1 MSQENYYRPY
11 RWVVLAAFMVVAG
24 VNQMLWLN
32 FVPLLS
38 EIQSKYNVSETLA
51 STLILCF
58 PLLYVIL
65 SMHSGAMTDRKG
77 YRFTVGLGAATMAVF
92 SLARIYTDSFY
103 ALLIGQVGIAVAQPY
118 ILNGITKLSADWFAV
133 EHRALATGLGT
144 AGMFTGMALGLALSP
159 SLNESYGLTTTMI
172 IFAAITIVCSGF
184 FLIAAKENHKTE
196 PDEMAQMRSFTASS
210 ELLQLLK
217 DPAIALVTLIGFLAL
232 GFFNGL
238 TTWFEGLLGENGI
251 DPVQAGLVGG
261 VMILGGILGSL
272 IIPAISDMTKR
283 RKPYLVFCGISGL
296 LLTMPL
302 VTGTN
307 ITMVYVF
314 GGLLGFLFLP
324 GYALL
329 LAMSEELA
337 GAERAGGAA
346 GALMMAG
353 NAGAVIIAAA
363 MDAIRSDTSGWRPA
377 EYLLMAVLVVI
388 LGLAFFTRESFR
400 TTPDA

>member
-159 SLNESYGLTTTMI
+159 SLNETYGLTTTMI

-363 MDAIRSDTSGWRPA
+363 MYAIRSDTSGWRPA
-377 EYLLMAVLVVI
+377 EYLLMAVLAVI
-388 LGLAFFTRESFR
+388 L
-400 TTPDA
+400 